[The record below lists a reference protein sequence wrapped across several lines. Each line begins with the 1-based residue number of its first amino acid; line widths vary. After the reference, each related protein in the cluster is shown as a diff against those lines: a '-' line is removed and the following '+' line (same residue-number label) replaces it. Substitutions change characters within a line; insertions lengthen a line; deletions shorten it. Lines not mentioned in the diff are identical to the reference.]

1 MDQVTRSLV
10 HVYCSSGMLPNKVL
24 YTDITFTDARTG
36 LQCHEYYI
44 WKLHLAI
51 CKTYIILD
59 KDMGNGEKNM
69 MPVQF
74 LSSHSLL
81 SLTHSLMCFFWA
93 SVETKIESVIVSVI
107 ITHGF
112 QKSFTK
118 MTFNQFSNH
127 SFNYQTKLSGV

>member
-59 KDMGNGEKNM
+59 KDMGNGEKKYDAS
-69 MPVQF
+69 PV
-74 LSSHSLL
+74 SL
-81 SLTHSLMCFFWA
+81 
-93 SVETKIESVIVSVI
+93 I
-107 ITHGF
+107 
-112 QKSFTK
+112 SFSP
-118 MTFNQFSNH
+118 FSNTLPDV
-127 SFNYQTKLSGV
+127 FLLGFSGDKDRVSDC